1 MVNHIN
7 PKRCNGE
14 YKSKREIEDETKLL
28 LNSYRREN
36 ILLTDKIYNYE
47 SKLIPSK
54 DELILNLK
62 ERIKAIENKP
72 IQKSSWFSWKSN
84 EPIIG

>member
-47 SKLIPSK
+47 TKLIPSK

-62 ERIKAIENKP
+62 ERIKAIEEKT
-72 IQKSSWFSWKSN
+72 IEKSSWFSWKSN
-84 EPIIG
+84 EPIID